1 MQKLADSLS
10 WRPEVV
16 KTMLT
21 VAMCRM
27 GSKVISNRSDM
38 ENNMKVNS
46 NLLGHVVQGLLSV
59 HFRDECVCRGA
70 EEL

>member
-1 MQKLADSLS
+1 
-10 WRPEVV
+10 
-16 KTMLT
+16 MLT

-27 GSKVISNRSDM
+27 GSKLISNRSDM
-38 ENNMKVNS
+38 ENNMKVDS
-46 NLLGHVVQGLLSV
+46 SLLGHVVQGLLSV

>member
-1 MQKLADSLS
+1 
-10 WRPEVV
+10 
-16 KTMLT
+16 MLT

-38 ENNMKVNS
+38 ENNMKVDS

-59 HFRDECVCRGA
+59 PLRDECVCRVRRSC
-70 EEL
+70 EE

>member
-1 MQKLADSLS
+1 MQKLADGLS

-21 VAMCRM
+21 IAMHRM
-27 GSKVISNRSDM
+27 GSKTISNQSDT
-38 ENNMKVNS
+38 ENNMKVDS
-46 NLLGHVVQGLLSV
+46 YLLGHVVQGLLRV